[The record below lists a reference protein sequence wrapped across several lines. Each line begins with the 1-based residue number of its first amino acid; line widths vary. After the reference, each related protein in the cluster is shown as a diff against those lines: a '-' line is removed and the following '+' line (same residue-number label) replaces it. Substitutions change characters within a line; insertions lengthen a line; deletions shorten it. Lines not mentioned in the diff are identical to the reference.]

1 LSKFKL
7 KGTQKTDKQVYAHTM
22 FGAGESQLI
31 LYCAKDLKGISNS
44 LAAR

>member
-1 LSKFKL
+1 
-7 KGTQKTDKQVYAHTM
+7 M